1 MNKITF
7 PLEPHMRGAGVADLQ
22 EGLQLCLDN
31 GVFQL
36 SDAER
41 QAFQDRLHAER
52 IENIYAE
59 TTQKLVGVFQEQHQ
73 LQPNGE
79 VDEPTAKALNA
90 ILEELGAFSPAAP
103 DQQRLVGGQVQRAD
117 SQPFPGAL
125 VRALHML
132 DDHGVLRLGEDTTDA
147 EGRYTIRYAML
158 PGVDAINLR
167 VVVFDTDGK
176 PLRDSDTIREAKP
189 LEIVDLIVHTPYWVD
204 GKVASRV
211 SASVGGLRVVIV
223 DKGIGG
229 DVQLAETSTNE
240 GGAYQVIFSDSDV
253 RQRGKAQPDLQA
265 RVFAGD
271 VFLDASDVHYN
282 ASQHET
288 LNVLLEDQA
297 ASALRSEHEVLTGA
311 LASQFTGKLGDLKE
325 TDDQQDITYLANKTG
340 WDARAVA
347 LAALADQFSA
357 HTMDAAGA
365 PAIPQAFFYALFR
378 AGLPANED
386 TLYHADPGTLT
397 AVWKQAIEQGVL
409 PASLTA
415 AIPKAV
421 EQFQALSAQK
431 LLTGPALVGA
441 SSLKEMLTISGL
453 DKTQQETFA
462 QLYTANRADMP
473 KFWEAVSGAF
483 DPDIAKR
490 LQVDGKL
497 GFLTINNAPLIQALH
512 KEVGD
517 NGLSDPLQLTQSGYH
532 QADPGTNC

>member
-1 MNKITF
+1 MNKIIF

-22 EGLQLCLDN
+22 EGLQLCLGD

-73 LQPNGE
+73 LQPNGA

-176 PLRDSDTIREAKP
+176 PLRDSDTIRQAKP
-189 LEIVDLIVHTPYWVD
+189 LEIVNLMVPAIDITPYRVE
-204 GKVASRV
+204 GKVASRI

-223 DKGIGG
+223 DKGVGG
-229 DVQLAETSTNE
+229 DVQLVETSANE
-240 GGAYQVIFSDSDV
+240 GGVYQTTFSDSDV
-253 RQRGKAQPDLQA
+253 RRRGKAQPDLQA
-265 RVFAGD
+265 RMFAGD
-271 VFLDASDVHYN
+271 AFLGSSDVHYN

-365 PAIPQAFFYALFR
+365 PAIPPAFLCALPRR
-378 AGLPANED
+378 AARERGHALPRRPWD
-386 TLYHADPGTLT
+386 ADGSLETGNRTRSASGIPDSSHSQSSRTVPG
-397 AVWKQAIEQGVL
+397 
-409 PASLTA
+409 
-415 AIPKAV
+415 V
-421 EQFQALSAQK
+421 ERAKTTEGS
-431 LLTGPALVGA
+431 GIVGA
-441 SSLKEMLTISGL
+441 RLS
-453 DKTQQETFA
+453 
-462 QLYTANRADMP
+462 
-473 KFWEAVSGAF
+473 
-483 DPDIAKR
+483 KR
-490 LQVDGKL
+490 
-497 GFLTINNAPLIQALH
+497 
-512 KEVGD
+512 
-517 NGLSDPLQLTQSGYH
+517 
-532 QADPGTNC
+532 C